1 MSEDFKPGTR
11 ALLRLAG
18 LDADRAFISREDEN
32 LALWRAVV
40 VLLMRLHLD
49 PDPESRRNS
58 GPADAQVVHALRAA
72 LAENFGIEAGSHM
85 AWALIHY
92 GCRQKPTMASLHIW
106 ERLMFEWQQRR
117 ASAPRIALMLR
128 DAGLSEPLGPRA
140 LDSLDR
146 WISNPP
152 SALGEAPNIIA
163 ALFPRRLVEFDLK
176 EAGGGEAALVQLFG
190 ELVASAVPPGTLVAP
205 RLRSVTDPAGT
216 RWIVDYGFHG
226 VECSYE
232 APADGT
238 EMRLDGMMA
247 AVDGLLVQI
256 HRPERVF
263 QLVGGRVGSN
273 EPLLFIVADGVRFG
287 EVVRRLRLPTL
298 RVPREADGV
307 SGAIAPVPERV
318 RAPGPSDTVPASMLG
333 GGDTMPASML
343 GGGDTAPASLQGL
356 SSDTIPASLMG
367 TTLGSELD
375 TPAVGYELTLELP
388 LDEAAASDA
397 QAPESMLPVGEAP
410 SALESQF
417 VQSPPETVP
426 PDPVMRSLLAGLRRS
441 FGAGR
446 LIQGS
451 KWVRL
456 SHVSPP
462 VKIQTNPSDPM
473 RVLYAKQDMLLRKGR
488 IVWGA
493 LVPLDKLLNVP
504 GKEDLPALI
513 VYSTDDY
520 FDARPAAL
528 NAMAVRLAQLKAA
541 PAAAPELRRIAQ
553 QVRNDSGRPLDFPL
567 PPQMT
572 SRPVMLTSFMA
583 VRSHL
588 PDTTLIADWFPVLIH
603 PDSVIPLVVPSAFW
617 STAMREAWD
626 ARRLT
631 TRQATTRAETRA

>member
-40 VLLMRLHLD
+40 VLLMRLHID

-72 LAENFGIEAGSHM
+72 LAENFGIEAGSHI

-92 GCRQKPTMASLHIW
+92 GCRQKPTMASLHVW

-128 DAGLSEPLGPRA
+128 DAGLPEPLGPRA
-140 LDSLDR
+140 LDSVDR
-146 WISNPP
+146 WIGNPP
-152 SALGEAPNIIA
+152 SALGEAPDIIA
-163 ALFPRRLVEFDLK
+163 ALFPRRLVSFDMK
-176 EAGGGEAALVQLFG
+176 EAGGGEPALVQLFG
-190 ELVASAVPPGTLVAP
+190 ELVASAVPPGTLGSP

-232 APADGT
+232 APAEGS
-238 EMRLDGMMA
+238 EMRLDGMMS
-247 AVDGLLVQI
+247 AVDGLLAAI
-256 HRPERVF
+256 HRSERVF
-263 QLVGGRVGSN
+263 QLVPGRIGPD
-273 EPLLFIVADGVRFG
+273 EPLLFVVADGVRFG

-307 SGAIAPVPERV
+307 SAATAPVPTEV
-318 RAPGPSDTVPASMLG
+318 REGTVPAPAPGDTIPASMLG
-333 GGDTMPASML
+333 V
-343 GGGDTAPASLQGL
+343 DTAPASLLPL
-356 SSDTIPASLMG
+356 STDTVPASLMG
-367 TTLGSELD
+367 TTIGAELD
-375 TPAVGYELTLELP
+375 TAPGAFEVTLELP
-388 LDEAAASDA
+388 LDDPAA
-397 QAPESMLPVGEAP
+397 QAPESMLPVGDPP
-410 SALESQF
+410 SGLESQF
-417 VQSPPETVP
+417 VQAPTDTVKS
-426 PDPVMRSLLAGLRRS
+426 DPTMRSLIAGLRRS

-446 LIQGS
+446 LISGS

-462 VKIQTNPSDPM
+462 VKIQTNAADPM
-473 RVLYAKQDMLLRKGR
+473 RVLYAKQDLLLRKGR
-488 IVWGA
+488 IVWA
-493 LVPLDKLLNVP
+493 AVVPLDKSLNVP
-504 GKEDLPALI
+504 GKEDIPALC
-513 VYSTDDY
+513 VYSPDPY
-520 FDARPAAL
+520 FDAHPAAL
-528 NAMAVRLAQLKAA
+528 AGMAQRLAALKTA
-541 PAAAPELRRIAQ
+541 PAVMPELRRIGQ

-572 SRPVMLTSFMA
+572 SQPVMLTSFMA
-583 VRSHL
+583 IRSHL
-588 PDTTLIADWFPVLIH
+588 PDTVLIADWFPVLIH

-617 STAMREAWD
+617 SSAMRAAWD
-626 ARRLT
+626 ARQLT
-631 TRQATTRAETRA
+631 TQVPLTRGEARA

>member
-32 LALWRAVV
+32 LALWRSVV
-40 VLLMRLHLD
+40 VLLMRLHID

-58 GPADAQVVHALRAA
+58 GAADAQVVHALRAA
-72 LAENFGIEAGSHM
+72 LAENFGIEAGSHI

-128 DAGLSEPLGPRA
+128 DAGLPEPLGPRA
-140 LDSLDR
+140 LDSVDR
-146 WISNPP
+146 WIGVPP
-152 SALGEAPNIIA
+152 SALGAAPEIIA
-163 ALFPRRLVEFDLK
+163 SLFPRRLVTFNLK

-190 ELVASAVPPGTLVAP
+190 ELVASAVPPGTLVSP
-205 RLRSVTDPAGT
+205 RLRSVSDGAGT

-232 APADGT
+232 APAEGT
-238 EMRLDGMMA
+238 EMRLDGMMS
-247 AVDGLLVQI
+247 AVDGLLAQI
-256 HRPERVF
+256 HRAERVF
-263 QLVGGRVGSN
+263 QLVPGRVGPD
-273 EPLLFIVADGVRFG
+273 EPLLFVVADGVRFG
-287 EVVRRLRLPTL
+287 EVVRRLRVPTL

-307 SGAIAPVPERV
+307 SAPIAPVPGVGEGRSA
-318 RAPGPSDTVPASMLG
+318 APSPGDTIPASL
-333 GGDTMPASML
+333 L
-343 GGGDTAPASLQGL
+343 GGGDTAPASLL
-356 SSDTIPASLMG
+356 PLPTDTVPASLMG
-367 TTLGSELD
+367 TTIGAALD
-375 TPAVGYELTLELP
+375 TPAEFEVTIELP
-388 LDEAAASDA
+388 LDDPAT
-397 QAPESMLPVGEAP
+397 QAPESMLPLGEQP
-410 SALESQF
+410 SGLESQF
-417 VQSPPETVP
+417 VPTP
-426 PDPVMRSLLAGLRRS
+426 PDAIEADAAMRSIMVSLRRS

-446 LIQGS
+446 LLQSG

-456 SHVSPP
+456 AHVSPP

-473 RVLYAKQDMLLRKGR
+473 RVLYAKQEMLLRKGR
-488 IVWGA
+488 IVWA
-493 LVPLDKLLNVP
+493 AVVPLDKSLNVP
-504 GKEDLPALI
+504 GKEDLPALC
-513 VYSTDDY
+513 VYSPDDY

-528 NAMAVRLAQLKAA
+528 AGMAARLAALRTA
-541 PAAAPELRRIAQ
+541 PAVMPELRRIGQ

-588 PDTTLIADWFPVLIH
+588 PDTVLIADWFPVLIH

-617 STAMREAWD
+617 SSGLRAAWD
-626 ARRLT
+626 ARQLT
-631 TRQATTRAETRA
+631 TRVNTTRAEARP